1 MDAQLEQI
9 GTNLA
14 TIAKNDA
21 LKGLVPVLD
30 TFLTGV
36 QNNEA
41 GKEGLVLLVNS
52 LGPNL
57 LAALPQVGAHA
68 AKDGAAE
75 LQKDLDAAA
84 QKSEGNAA
92 GVADSNAGAAASPG
106 SAEKTAR

>member
-1 MDAQLEQI
+1 MDAQISNL
-9 GTNLA
+9 GTSLA

-36 QNNEA
+36 QNNQS
-41 GKEGLVLLVNS
+41 GKEGLVFLVNA

-57 LAALPQVGAHA
+57 LAALPNIEAGA

-75 LQKDLDAAA
+75 LQKELDAAA
-84 QKSEGNAA
+84 KTAEA
-92 GVADSNAGAAASPG
+92 GHETTAGTG
-106 SAEKTAR
+106 SAS